1 MQFHS
6 EMHVSPL
13 YLHAISNKS
22 KQNSNKKID
31 LTSML
36 NSFHDLDDINIR
48 SFLPEEMPSI

>member
-1 MQFHS
+1 
-6 EMHVSPL
+6 MHVSPL

-36 NSFHDLDDINIR
+36 NISHDLDDINIR